1 MKELKNFMRA
11 DLTFILQ
18 IKLKNMPIKS
28 KLSGAITKTKG
39 DTKGDSLKN
48 TGNRTKVYTL

>member
-11 DLTFILQ
+11 DITFILQ

-48 TGNRTKVYTL
+48 TGIRTKVYTL